1 MDVNNLIDIEPRTDD
16 RPEEELSDTGSTA
29 GDQGQRAAPAATVDD
44 IMAKMNV
51 MMRTFESFSQ
61 QTVLRLDGQ
70 QELIHSVQEQA
81 RRSDDTPHPVNK
93 ALKDLKPAKFLK
105 DNVDAWM
112 SLMEKYFR
120 HQKITG
126 EDGKYLVALQALPVD
141 VLEMA
146 HMEADLLSATPY
158 SDLLGTLK
166 RVFQKTPRQKVRMLR
181 QLPYKPETK
190 PSELLE
196 RSLKLRVTSA
206 ATYFFEEW
214 VRQVDKETA
223 KKISDMEPPRNDT
236 ELRAL
241 AQKLDKIHEESRVQ
255 ASAVE
260 VEETAVELEVAA
272 ARWNGPKNP
281 AGKNSYGL
289 CGPHK
294 KYGMA
299 ATKCYPECILFK
311 KPANKKKGG
320 PKNE

>member
-1 MDVNNLIDIEPRTDD
+1 MAHRDLIDIHGPLTDD
-16 RPEEELSDTGSTA
+16 RPEDVYSENGSA
-29 GDQGQRAAPAATVDD
+29 ADDRGQQAAPIVTNDD
-44 IMAKMNV
+44 IMAKMNA
-51 MMRTFESFSQ
+51 MLLTFETFSQ
-61 QTVLRLDGQ
+61 QTVARLDGQ
-70 QELIHSVQEQA
+70 QEQIAAVRQTVRQPE
-81 RRSDDTPHPVNK
+81 TPDAVNK

-126 EDGKYLVALQALPVD
+126 EDGKFLVALQVLPVD

-146 HMEADLLSATPY
+146 QMEADLLSATPY
-158 SDLLGTLK
+158 SDLLVTLR
-166 RVFQKTPRQKVRMLR
+166 RVYQKTPRQKVRMLR
-181 QLPYKPETK
+181 QLPYEPETK

-196 RSLKLRVTSA
+196 RSLKLRVTDA

-223 KKISDMEPPRNDT
+223 KKISDIEPPRNDT
-236 ELRAL
+236 ELRVL

-255 ASAVE
+255 ASAV
-260 VEETAVELEVAA
+260 VEETVEEPEVAA

-311 KPANKKKGG
+311 RPANKKKGG